1 MTRKNKKSK
10 NDNVVEI
17 DTQLYER
24 VAILGIRMGRD
35 DVTEL
40 INDMLYYQMKR
51 EQEEEEQGR

>member
-1 MTRKNKKSK
+1 MTRKKSK

-24 VAILGIRMGRD
+24 VVILGMRMGRD
-35 DVTEL
+35 DVTEF
-40 INDMLYYQMKR
+40 INDMLYYQKRR